1 LRSTLEKRVS
11 IPRRCAWCLRFC
23 VNGRW
28 VHGQRADD
36 GAAMPAATHTICEEC
51 IGELRRKG
59 LSF

>member
-1 LRSTLEKRVS
+1 
-11 IPRRCAWCLRFC
+11 LRFC